1 MRCAVC
7 GNELNGCLCPR
18 CGFDLSQHRERYPT
32 LTDDSRT
39 YESVWVAHNRL
50 LDALAK
56 TPASTPPLQSALQP
70 SPDTTQA
77 PAQAPVPPPARKLTK
92 KGLLWLIPAAV
103 LLAAVLVIVGVA
115 VLLLSG
121 VLNGNDVRYHTEALT
136 REELTQ
142 LNAPAPEK
150 QAYDGTINAAAWKE
164 VFPYI
169 ADSMEANGKNDE
181 IVDYLAQDPY
191 LKNIYE
197 GLGFSK
203 EYGSA
208 RGHNYTLEDVHHTA
222 RPHATANCLTCK
234 TPNFAKLVQD
244 KGVEAYTY
252 DFEEVW
258 NQIHEEGETVS
269 CYTCHGNSA
278 GNNGELRITHSYVN
292 KALTVDALSSISPS
306 TLSCGQCHI
315 EYYFTPADKETMMPY
330 DSVEAMTPEAILEYY
345 DTMKLPDGTVGFA
358 DWTQEST
365 GARLLKAQHPE
376 FETFLLGKHAAE
388 GLNCADCHMEIR
400 MNEDGTVYHSH
411 ELVSPLS
418 SEALLESCAKC
429 HGDTDMVQKVHRIQD
444 QITARETAV
453 GNKLSAFKDAL
464 AAANQAGKLSEADL
478 NAVRK
483 LYREAQWFFDFCYVE
498 NAEGAHNS
506 ELANRCL
513 DTAEARIAEASE
525 LLGVQIG

>member
-1 MRCAVC
+1 MDKKTIVWKLIC
-7 GNELNGCLCPR
+7 G
-18 CGFDLSQHRERYPT
+18 
-32 LTDDSRT
+32 
-39 YESVWVAHNRL
+39 
-50 LDALAK
+50 
-56 TPASTPPLQSALQP
+56 
-70 SPDTTQA
+70 
-77 PAQAPVPPPARKLTK
+77 
-92 KGLLWLIPAAV
+92 
-103 LLAAVLVIVGVA
+103 LVIVGVA

-121 VLNGNDVRYHTEALT
+121 VLNGSDVRYHTEALT

-142 LNAPAPEK
+142 LNAEAPEK
-150 QAYDGTINAAAWKE
+150 LAYDGTINAAAWKE

-169 ADSMEANGKNDE
+169 ADSMDANGKNDE

-197 GLGFSK
+197 GYGFAK

-258 NQIHEEGETVS
+258 NQIHAEGEAVS

-278 GNNGELRITHSYVN
+278 GNNGELRVTHTYVN
-292 KALTVDALSSISPS
+292 KALGANVQSINPG

-330 DSVEAMTPEAILEYY
+330 NSVEAMTPEAILEYY
-345 DTMKLPDGTVGFA
+345 DTMVLPDGTVGFA

-365 GARLLKAQHPE
+365 GARMLKAQHPE
-376 FETFLLGKHAAE
+376 METYLTGKHAAE
-388 GLNCADCHMEIR
+388 GLNCADCHMEIKL
-400 MNEDGTVYHSH
+400 NEDGTVYHSH
-411 ELVSPLS
+411 ELVSPLDS
-418 SEALLESCAKC
+418 PAILESCAKC
-429 HGDTDMVQKVHRIQD
+429 HQGTNMTQLVHRIQD
-444 QITARETAV
+444 QVTTRETET

-513 DTAEARIAEASE
+513 DTADAKIAEGMA
-525 LLGVQIG
+525 LLGGQ